1 VKIFFIP
8 LKKPANIGLFC
19 TEVKSPF
26 KLLKNKM
33 MKLTLGFSPCPNDTF
48 IFDAMIHGKID
59 TEGLEFEVLLA
70 DVEELNQKAF
80 KGELDVTKLSY
91 HAYAFLI
98 DTYVLLNSGSA
109 LGHNCGPLLIARK
122 SLTTTEVN
130 QAKIA
135 IPGKFTT
142 ANFLLGLAYP
152 EAKLKEEVLF
162 SEIEQKVIQGEVDA
176 GLIIHENRFTYQD
189 KGLVK
194 IVDLGEYW
202 ETSTRMPI
210 PLGGIVVN
218 RALPLAIQQKVN
230 RVMFK
235 SVAYAFQ
242 NPESSKEFVR
252 AHAQEMD
259 EKVMYQH
266 INLYV
271 NEYTRVLGNKGK
283 NAVIQMFTLAKE
295 KGLIP
300 FFDQELFLPQSLF

>member
-1 VKIFFIP
+1 
-8 LKKPANIGLFC
+8 
-19 TEVKSPF
+19 
-26 KLLKNKM
+26 

>member
-1 VKIFFIP
+1 
-8 LKKPANIGLFC
+8 
-19 TEVKSPF
+19 
-26 KLLKNKM
+26 

-162 SEIEQKVIQGEVDA
+162 SDIEQKVIQGEVDA

>member
-1 VKIFFIP
+1 
-8 LKKPANIGLFC
+8 
-19 TEVKSPF
+19 
-26 KLLKNKM
+26 

-162 SEIEQKVIQGEVDA
+162 SEIEQKVIQGEADA